1 MKVLGLKMTAM
12 NVVLLVL
19 AALGLVHVLEML
31 GVKLPTLEFMTTMP
45 GSTTVAHTAGDGH
58 EPHP

>member
-45 GSTTVAHTAGDGH
+45 SATVAHTDKH
-58 EPHP
+58 HVPTTTQ

>member
-31 GVKLPTLEFMTTMP
+31 GVKLPTLEFMGPETSHDNHDPTT
-45 GSTTVAHTAGDGH
+45 TTTH
-58 EPHP
+58 

>member
-31 GVKLPTLEFMTTMP
+31 GVKLPTLEFMTTTV
-45 GSTTVAHTAGDGH
+45 SHTTEAHTD
-58 EPHP
+58 PHHQSHA

>member
-31 GVKLPTLEFMTTMP
+31 GVKLPTLEFMTPTEP
-45 GSTTVAHTAGDGH
+45 PHTDHPTTTQ
-58 EPHP
+58 

>member
-31 GVKLPTLEFMTTMP
+31 GVKLPTLEFMDPETSHAKHDPTT
-45 GSTTVAHTAGDGH
+45 TH
-58 EPHP
+58 

>member
-31 GVKLPTLEFMTTMP
+31 GVKLPTLEFMEST
-45 GSTTVAHTAGDGH
+45 TTVAHTAGDGH

>member
-31 GVKLPTLEFMTTMP
+31 GVKLPTLEFMTT
-45 GSTTVAHTAGDGH
+45 TTAAHTDKH
-58 EPHP
+58 HVPTTTQ